1 MKYLLFSAFL
11 VVGLISFSQS
21 STKVSLKL
29 TYKGAP
35 MCFWDVT
42 LKHGDVE
49 IGKGKTDDK
58 GFVSFGYVRLLS
70 NSVDAS
76 GYKKIPNGDKKWD
89 VKGYITLNGSGHAD
103 FDFEPLVNESGMGG
117 MLEAAWGLTLN
128 DCSKSSDNGS
138 SGSSGDNMG
147 QSNNKQ
153 EEKSDFDKQFEA
165 QKAQQQADREQAQA
179 DWESGKTQAEGL
191 QNSKAMQEN
200 KIASANN
207 KIKILNDKLAK
218 TTPGTKEY
226 SELQYEIR
234 ETELDRDM
242 AQVKLDKTNRMIAKG
257 NTPLTKAEKEDL
269 SMREDMIK
277 DEMESLKAAKKSGV
291 MYGQNAGS
299 SVPTETKQPDVKTPK
314 ETESKSKEEKKQESA
329 HTDDDEE
336 DKDDKDEKG
345 EEKED
350 EDALK
355 IVTNDEL
362 AKMSVVG
369 LKKLKLD
376 SNTKLTNRKVALKTK
391 KSLMKPEKI
400 TQTETEIKQLE
411 EQLLRIDAELEKRKG
426 TE

>member
-11 VVGLISFSQS
+11 LVGLVSFGQS

-35 MCFWDVT
+35 LCYWDVT

-89 VKGYITLNGSGHAD
+89 VKGYISLNGSGHAD

-128 DCSKSSDNGS
+128 DCSKGSDNGS

-207 KIKILNDKLAK
+207 KIKILNDKLVK

-242 AQVKLDKTNRMIAKG
+242 AQVKLEKTNRMIAKG

-291 MYGQNAGS
+291 MYGQNAVGS
-299 SVPTETKQPDVKTPK
+299 APTETKQPNVTTPK
-314 ETESKSKEEKKQESA
+314 ETESKSTEMQKSVNA
-329 HTDDDEE
+329 DDDEE
-336 DKDDKDEKG
+336 DKDDNEEKDE
-345 EEKED
+345 EN

-355 IVTNDEL
+355 ITNNEEL

-391 KSLMKPEKI
+391 KALMKPEKI
-400 TQTETEIKQLE
+400 TQTEMEIIQLE

-426 TE
+426 AE

>member
-1 MKYLLFSAFL
+1 MKYLLFTAFL

-35 MCFWDVT
+35 LCFWDVT

-138 SGSSGDNMG
+138 SESSGDNMG

-153 EEKSDFDKQFEA
+153 EEKSEFDKQFEA

-314 ETESKSKEEKKQESA
+314 ETESKNKEEKKQESA
-329 HTDDDEE
+329 HTDDDE
-336 DKDDKDEKG
+336 DDKDEKG

-355 IVTNDEL
+355 IVSNDEL
-362 AKMSVVG
+362 TKMSVVG

-391 KSLMKPEKI
+391 KALMKPEKI